1 MGVRR
6 WTIGGKAEGIRSG
19 KLLTL
24 WTNRTL
30 YTESMTLDAVIV
42 GAGPNGLSAAV
53 TLARAGLRVK
63 VLEAHAQPG
72 GGLSSSNWQGF
83 TFDNGSSIHPLGY
96 ASPAFQEWPLHAF
109 GLDWVRSPAP
119 YAHLWYSGRALAM
132 PQNLD
137 DVARVL
143 GHDGERWQA
152 LFGPLVAAQEQ
163 VLTDTL
169 RPLPR
174 LPQHPL
180 ALARFGIPALIPAP
194 LLAEKLFAGE
204 DARALW
210 AGIAAHVNLP
220 MSTPG
225 VSAAALMLGT
235 AAHAGGWPFPR
246 GGAQALAN
254 AMTEY
259 LRFLGGEIEYGI
271 RVNSRADL
279 PAARAVLVDSSPAV
293 ARRLLRRSTPA
304 YDWWLSCFRYGLGS
318 LKLDYA
324 LSGPVPWLD
333 EQARESATLHIGGNL
348 RDIERAENAAHR
360 GLPPTLPYLLAA
372 QPSLFDP
379 SRAPAGGQTLWVYA
393 HVSADTGPQ
402 YAETIEAALERVAPG
417 FRSLVLHRR
426 VTTAPQLEAFS
437 PVFTGG
443 DINGGRFD
451 LPGLLARPVPT
462 PTPYRTPDPQVYL
475 CSSATPPGGG
485 VHGMCG
491 YHAAQAVLKDVFA

>member
-1 MGVRR
+1 MGQGCQERKGCCAV
-6 WTIGGKAEGIRSG
+6 
-19 KLLTL
+19 
-24 WTNRTL
+24 
-30 YTESMTLDAVIV
+30 YTDLMTLDAVIV
-42 GAGPNGLSAAV
+42 GAGPNGLSAAI
-53 TLARAGLRVK
+53 TLARAGLKVK
-63 VLEAHAQPG
+63 VLEAHAQAG
-72 GGLSSSNWQGF
+72 GGLSSSKWQGF
-83 TFDNGSSIHPLGY
+83 TFDNGSAIHPLGY
-96 ASPAFQEWPLHAF
+96 ASPALREWPLHAF

-132 PQNLD
+132 PQDLGA
-137 DVARVL
+137 VASVL
-143 GHDGERWQA
+143 GRDGERWQA
-152 LFGPLVAAQEQ
+152 LFGPLVAAQQQ

-174 LPQHPL
+174 LPRYPL
-180 ALARFGIPALIPAP
+180 ALARFGIPALVPAP
-194 LLAEKLFAGE
+194 LLAEKLFAE
-204 DARALW
+204 EEARALW
-210 AGIAAHVNLP
+210 GGIAAHVNLP

-246 GGAQALAN
+246 GGAQALAD

-259 LRFLGGEIEYGI
+259 LRFLGGEVVCGVC
-271 RVNSRADL
+271 VNSRADL

-293 ARRLLRRSTPA
+293 AQQLLRRSTPA
-304 YDWWLSCFRYGLGS
+304 YDWWLSRFRYGLGA

-324 LSGPVPWLD
+324 LRGPVPWLD
-333 EQARESATLHIGGNL
+333 KEAQQAATLHIGGNL
-348 RDIERAENAAHR
+348 RDIERAEYAAHR
-360 GLPPTLPYLLAA
+360 GQPSEFPYLLAA
-372 QPSLFDP
+372 QPSVFDP

-393 HVSADTGPQ
+393 HVPAHTGPH

-437 PVFTGG
+437 PVWAGG

-451 LPGLLARPVPT
+451 LLGLLARPVPT

-491 YHAAQAVLKDVFA
+491 YHAAQAVLKDIFA